1 MTNRIEKAIDIFLD
15 AVNNGT
21 LAKGT
26 CTACAVGN
34 LVAHGMN
41 GTISKRKSENGD
53 YLVFRTDVDSCG
65 WSDAFVT
72 TEGEQSIYEN
82 SFNEPW
88 VLKNVEATDFT
99 IQELAQIEF
108 TFETN
113 TEIHHNRYNLTT
125 AEEIRADQ
133 IKGLEAV
140 VKLMMT
146 FDDVKADVKEV
157 FTNKLQPVS

>member
-26 CTACAVGN
+26 CIACAVGN

-41 GTISKRKSENGD
+41 GTISKRKSIVDE
-53 YLVFRTDVDSCG
+53 YSTFESDVNSSA
-65 WSDAFVT
+65 WSSAFVT
-72 TEGEQSIYEN
+72 TEGEQTIYKN
-82 SFNEPW
+82 SLNDPW
-88 VLKNVEATDFT
+88 VLRNVEATDFT

-108 TFETN
+108 AFETN
-113 TEIHHNRYNLTT
+113 TEIPCLDYDSTT
-125 AEEIRADQ
+125 AKKIRADQ

-140 VKLMMT
+140 INVMMT

>member
-26 CTACAVGN
+26 CAACAVGN

-41 GTISKRKSENGD
+41 GTILKRKSKFGD
-53 YLVFRTDVDSCG
+53 YDIFESDVENTDWSIAFITSAGKQDIHG
-65 WSDAFVT
+65 WS
-72 TEGEQSIYEN
+72 
-82 SFNEPW
+82 FNDPS
-88 VLKNVEATDFT
+88 VLLNVEATDFT
-99 IQELAQIEF
+99 VLELAQIEF
-108 TFETN
+108 AFETN
-113 TEIHHNRYNLTT
+113 TEITYDEYHLAT

-140 VKLMMT
+140 VNVMMK